1 MSPQSAPPAPPLENW
16 RQQLTGPA
24 HALFVP
30 LLERLDSAQSPS
42 PFPNRAVLNA
52 LLDDS
57 HLNAA
62 GQAIRFVAPD
72 SASRDEAYEARIFRC
87 GEIATREHN
96 WHDLF
101 NALAW
106 LTMPRTK
113 RELNRLH
120 CEHAL
125 GQSGSRGAVRDAL
138 TLFDES
144 GVLIACSDASL
155 AELLADFQW
164 QALFVQR
171 RTDLQRYMRFFVLG
185 HALQEQML
193 RPYAGVTGKALI
205 LDCDAAFMHRP
216 LPEQLCELDE
226 RTAQWISRP
235 GALASTRAL
244 SPLPLLGIPGWDPAN
259 AEASYYDNTHV
270 FRTGRRNAQVRSV
283 E

>member
-1 MSPQSAPPAPPLENW
+1 MSLQSAPLPENW
-16 RQQLTGPA
+16 QQQLAGPA
-24 HALFVP
+24 YALFAP
-30 LLERLDSAQSPS
+30 LLARLGAAQFSS
-42 PFPNRAVLNA
+42 RFPDCAALNA
-52 LLDDS
+52 LLDQR

-113 RELNRLH
+113 REVNRLH

-125 GQSGSRGAVRDAL
+125 QQATHRGAVRDAL

-155 AELLADFQW
+155 AQLLADFQW
-164 QALFVQR
+164 RALFVQR
-171 RTDLQRYMRFFVLG
+171 RADVQRHMRFYVLG

-193 RPYAGVTGKALI
+193 RPYPGVTGKALI

-235 GALASTRAL
+235 GALASTRVL

-259 AEASYYDNTHV
+259 AEASYYDNTRV
-270 FRTGRRNAQVRSV
+270 FRPGRRNAQVRSV

>member
-1 MSPQSAPPAPPLENW
+1 VSPQPALPAPPLEGW
-16 RQQLTGPA
+16 RRKLNGPA
-24 HALFVP
+24 QALFAP
-30 LLERLDSAQSPS
+30 LLARLDAAQFPS
-42 PFPNRAVLNA
+42 RFPDCAVLNA
-52 LLDDS
+52 LLEDC
-57 HLNAA
+57 HRNAA
-62 GQAIRFVAPD
+62 GQPIRFVPAA
-72 SASRDEAYEARIFRC
+72 SASPHASYEGRIFDS

-106 LTMPRTK
+106 LAMPRTK
-113 RELNRLH
+113 CELNRLH

-125 GQSGSRGAVRDAL
+125 GETGHRGAVRDAL

-144 GVLIACSDASL
+144 GVLIVCADASL
-155 AELLADFQW
+155 PPLLADFQW
-164 QALFVQR
+164 RALFVQR
-171 RTDLQRYMRFFVLG
+171 RADVQRHMRFFVLG

-193 RPYAGVTGKALI
+193 RPYPGVTGKALV

-216 LPEQLCELDE
+216 LPEQLRELDA
-226 RTAQWISRP
+226 RTAQSISRP

-259 AEASYYDNTHV
+259 AEAGYYDNTNV
-270 FRTGRRNAQVRSV
+270 FRPGRRNAQVRSV

>member
-1 MSPQSAPPAPPLENW
+1 MTPGVTAPPPENW
-16 RQQLTGPA
+16 KQLLSGQA
-24 HALFVP
+24 HALFAP
-30 LLERLDSAQSPS
+30 LFARLDAY
-42 PFPNRAVLNA
+42 PFPDCAALNA
-52 LLDDS
+52 LLDEC
-57 HLNAA
+57 HRNAA
-62 GQAIRFVAPD
+62 GQAISFVLPERT
-72 SASRDEAYEARIFRC
+72 SREEAYEARILRC
-87 GEIATREHN
+87 GEIATRQDS

-106 LTMPRTK
+106 LTFPRIK

-125 GQSGSRGAVRDAL
+125 VPSGKRGAVRDAL

-144 GVLIACSDASL
+144 GVIIACSDLSL
-155 AELLADFQW
+155 AQLLADFQW
-164 QALFVQR
+164 HALFVQR
-171 RTDLQRYMRFFVLG
+171 RADVERHMRFFVLG

-193 RPYAGVTGKALI
+193 RPYPGVTGKALI

-216 LPEQLCELDE
+216 LAGQLRELDE
-226 RTAQWISRP
+226 CAAQWISRS

-259 AEASYYDNTHV
+259 AEAAYYDNTNV
-270 FRTGRRNAQVRSV
+270 FRPGRRNAQVRSV

>member
-24 HALFVP
+24 HALFAP
-30 LLERLDSAQSPS
+30 QLARLDAARFPS
-42 PFPNRAVLNA
+42 RFPDCAALNA
-52 LLDDS
+52 LLEDC
-57 HLNAA
+57 HRNAT
-62 GQAIRFVAPD
+62 GQAIRFVPAAF
-72 SASRDEAYEARIFRC
+72 ASPHASYEARIFEA

-106 LTMPRTK
+106 LTFPRTK
-113 RELNRLH
+113 HELNRLH

-144 GVLIACSDASL
+144 GVFIACSDASL
-155 AELLADFQW
+155 AQLLADFQW
-164 QALFVQR
+164 RALFVQR
-171 RTDLQRYMRFFVLG
+171 RADVQRHMRFFVIG

-193 RPYAGVTGKALI
+193 RPYPGVTGKAFI

-235 GALASTRAL
+235 GALASTRVL

-259 AEASYYDNTHV
+259 AEAAYYDNTNV
-270 FRTGRRNAQVRSV
+270 FRPGRRNAQVRSV